1 MCTAALMLFTDS
13 VTHLLHLTP
22 QGHSSVVKAC
32 KIAGISNVRVLE
44 ARAEDEWALRAPAL
58 EAAVQQDLKLG
69 LVPFFFFATIGTT
82 STCAVDP
89 LRELGLV
96 TQSHGLW

>member
-1 MCTAALMLFTDS
+1 M
-13 VTHLLHLTP
+13 
-22 QGHSSVVKAC
+22 VKAC